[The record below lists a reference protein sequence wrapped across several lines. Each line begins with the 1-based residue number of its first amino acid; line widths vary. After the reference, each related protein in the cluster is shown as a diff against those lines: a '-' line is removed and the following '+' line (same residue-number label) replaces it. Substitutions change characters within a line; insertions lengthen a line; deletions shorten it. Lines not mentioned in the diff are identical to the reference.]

1 MISGK
6 KKNETTISDIETFE
20 DLEVWKRGCNLAVD
34 VHVALAESK
43 DFALRN
49 QMERSSLSIPSNI
62 AEGCERDSTP
72 DYIKFLRYSK
82 GSCGE
87 LRTQLYVSERVR
99 QRLGVPPLEG
109 SRAMIQETREISR
122 MLQGLIN
129 SLLRRLKRDP

>member
-1 MISGK
+1 M
-6 KKNETTISDIETFE
+6 SDIETFE

-62 AEGCERDSTP
+62 AEGCERDSTAEF
-72 DYIKFLRYSK
+72 INFLRYSK

-87 LRTQLYVSERVR
+87 LRTQLYVAERVR
-99 QRLGVPPLEG
+99 ERLGQPPLEN
-109 SRAMIQETREISR
+109 SRAMIKETKSLSKMI
-122 MLQGLIN
+122 QALIN
-129 SLLRRLKRDP
+129 ALKRRLQK

>member
-1 MISGK
+1 M
-6 KKNETTISDIETFE
+6 SDIETFE

-62 AEGCERDSTP
+62 AEGCERDSTAEF
-72 DYIKFLRYSK
+72 INFLRYSK

-87 LRTQLYVSERVR
+87 LRTQLYVAERVR
-99 QRLGVPPLEG
+99 ERLGQPPLEN
-109 SRAMIQETREISR
+109 SRAMIKETKILSK
-122 MLQGLIN
+122 MIQALIN
-129 SLLRRLKRDP
+129 SLKRRLTK

>member
-1 MISGK
+1 MSAV
-6 KKNETTISDIETFE
+6 ETFE
-20 DLEVWKRGCNLAVD
+20 DLEVWKRGGALTVE
-34 VHVALAESK
+34 VYVTLAESK
-43 DFALRN
+43 DYALRN

-62 AEGCERDSTP
+62 AEGCERDSTA
-72 DYIKFLRYSK
+72 DFIKFLRYSK

-99 QRLGVPPLEG
+99 QRLGAPPLEG

-129 SLLRRLKRDP
+129 SLKRRLDDASTDH

>member
-1 MISGK
+1 M
-6 KKNETTISDIETFE
+6 SDIETFE

-62 AEGCERDSTP
+62 AEGCERDSTAEF
-72 DYIKFLRYSK
+72 INFLRYSK

-87 LRTQLYVSERVR
+87 LRTQLYVAERVR
-99 QRLGVPPLEG
+99 ERLGQPPLEN
-109 SRAMIQETREISR
+109 SRAMIKDTKSLSKMIQA
-122 MLQGLIN
+122 LIN
-129 SLLRRLKRDP
+129 ALKRRLQK

>member
-1 MISGK
+1 MS
-6 KKNETTISDIETFE
+6 EIETFE
-20 DLEVWKRGCNLAVD
+20 DLEVWKRGCNLTVD
-34 VHVALAESK
+34 IHVALAESN

-72 DYIKFLRYSK
+72 DFIKFLRYSK

-87 LRTQLYVSERVR
+87 LRTQLYVAERIR
-99 QRLGVPPLEG
+99 QRLGAPPLDQ

-122 MLQGLIN
+122 MIQGLIN
-129 SLLRRLKRDP
+129 SLKRRLKIQSSND